1 MKLKALI
8 KGVFSILNLRTVR
21 RVGKM
26 ILSRIFQRTKGFL
39 PTLQAY

>member
-1 MKLKALI
+1 M
-8 KGVFSILNLRTVR
+8 NLRTVR

-39 PTLQAY
+39 PTLQAYKESTAFCPP